1 MSKFDGCAIVPSA
14 RLRHVATNKL
24 SISINHSQ
32 TIPRTCNQLEGQMA
46 QSQFVSVCE
55 QVDQNFVCRLF
66 DGSLQIILLNC
77 FLIIRKLDST
87 RVAGFVAETLS
98 WVFNL
103 PCHFAASLSL
113 RKNWL
118 EFNKDW
124 PVWFED
130 LLIGQHTGSAL
141 SAWNSC
147 CMLRQFKVANLLTR
161 DDKTAKALH
170 PSHNC
175 FRAF

>member
-1 MSKFDGCAIVPSA
+1 MKSVQLNQMSKFDGCAIVPSA

-98 WVFNL
+98 
-103 PCHFAASLSL
+103 
-113 RKNWL
+113 
-118 EFNKDW
+118 
-124 PVWFED
+124 
-130 LLIGQHTGSAL
+130 
-141 SAWNSC
+141 
-147 CMLRQFKVANLLTR
+147 
-161 DDKTAKALH
+161 
-170 PSHNC
+170 
-175 FRAF
+175 